1 MYHVGI
7 TGSLPIRH
15 SLLGDYGEESRP
27 HEHTYRIEWIYS
39 AVSLSVEGFAVDIA
53 RMEAAR
59 DAVLARISGVY
70 LNDLPFFANR
80 QPSVENFAAFL
91 SAELEAE
98 IAAGGHLGDA
108 VVHVELRVWEN
119 ETAWASFERPLRSSG
134 VDLDEVIRRGPKD
147 ALA

>member
-1 MYHVGI
+1 MYRVGI
-7 TGSLPIRH
+7 TGSLPIQH
-15 SLLGDYGEESRP
+15 SLLGDYGEESRR
-27 HEHTYRIEWIYS
+27 HGHTYRIEWIFS
-39 AVSLSVEGFAVDIA
+39 AARLNGEGFAVDIA

-59 DAVLARISGVY
+59 DTVLSRVGNTY
-70 LNDLPFFANR
+70 LNDLRFFANR

-98 IAAGGHLGDA
+98 IAAGGALDDA

-119 ETAWASFERPLRSSG
+119 ETAWASFERPLRSTG
-134 VDLDEVIRRGPKD
+134 IDADEVLPQDPKD